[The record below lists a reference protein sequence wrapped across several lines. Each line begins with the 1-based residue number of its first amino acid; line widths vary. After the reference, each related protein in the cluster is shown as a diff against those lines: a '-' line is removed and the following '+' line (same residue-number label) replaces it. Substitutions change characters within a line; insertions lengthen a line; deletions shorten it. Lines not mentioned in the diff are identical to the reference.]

1 MLRLR
6 ERLAGLLLRL
16 LARERLFCLLL
27 LFRLLG
33 SALAPVLR
41 ALLRQS
47 GQGRFTLRQQGNVRL
62 PHLQRSAPLGEIGK
76 LLA

>member
-6 ERLAGLLLRL
+6 ECLAGLLLRL

-33 SALAPVLR
+33 SDLSLLLL

-47 GQGRFTLRQQGNVRL
+47 GQGRFTLRQQGKVLL
-62 PHLQRSAPLGEIGK
+62 PHRQRSAPLGEIGK